1 VHLRDGEGTSMIPE
15 STAGPEHAARQF
27 ATKGEFLGLRPH
39 VRGHIHDTFVSTWTR
54 GAEQRRYIH
63 QRMNDRVFTDI
74 PGLMH
79 NIELVT
85 HHLQAGAKD
94 HAGDMTVLR
103 LVPTREGHPFLQ
115 HLSGPWRTYEYIDN
129 TESFDR
135 CESTD
140 RAFEAARAFGSF
152 QARLL
157 GLNARDLRETLP
169 RFFSSVHRLEQ
180 LRDACEADVMGRVP
194 ACRSEL
200 DFVDAHVSEVGVIE
214 ACLAANEF
222 PARVVHG
229 DTKLNNVLFD
239 QGTGHARCVV
249 DLDTCMPG
257 YSLYDFGD
265 LVRFTAATCGEDEQD
280 TDKAGVDFD
289 LYDALVAGYLE
300 SASKFLTRRERD
312 LMPFAARLVTFTIGM
327 RFLADHLSGDVYFKI
342 DRPGQNL
349 DRARVQFRM
358 VEEMERHKKRMA
370 VR

>member
-1 VHLRDGEGTSMIPE
+1 MTHEPI
-15 STAGPEHAARQF
+15 AGPEHAARQF
-27 ATKGEFLGLRPH
+27 ATEGEFVGMRAH
-39 VRGHIHDTFVSTWTR
+39 VRGHIHDTYVSTWTCDA
-54 GAEQRRYIH
+54 GQRRYIH

-79 NIELVT
+79 NIERVT

-94 HAGDMTVLR
+94 HSGGMTVLR
-103 LVPTREGHPFLQ
+103 LVPTSKGHPFLQ
-115 HLSGPWRTYEYIDN
+115 HSSGPWRTYEYIDN

-140 RAFEAARAFGSF
+140 RAFEAARAFGGF

-157 GLNARDLRETLP
+157 GLNATDLRETLP
-169 RFFSSVHRLEQ
+169 RFFSSPHRLEQ
-180 LRDACEADVMGRVP
+180 LGDACEADVMGRVS
-194 ACRSEL
+194 ACGSEL
-200 DFVDAHVSEVGVIE
+200 AFVDAHASEVGVIE
-214 ACLAANEF
+214 ACLAASEF

-239 QGTGHARCVV
+239 KGTGHARCVI
-249 DLDTCMPG
+249 DLDTCMRG

-265 LVRFTAATCGEDEQD
+265 LVRFTAATCDEDEQD
-280 TDKAGVDFD
+280 TNRAGVDLE
-289 LYDALVAGYLE
+289 LYGALVAGYLE
-300 SASKFLTRRERD
+300 SADDFLTPRERE
-312 LMPFAARLVTFTIGM
+312 LMPFSARLVTFTIGM

-342 DRPGQNL
+342 DRPGHNL

-358 VEEMERHKKRMA
+358 VEEMERHQDRMA